1 VDTEKIAK
9 RLLALIEKSGADEG
23 EAFVQSSMGLEMEV
37 RDQAVERLKRRE
49 AGGFALR
56 LVADHKLAV
65 VTSSDVRDASLQRAV
80 ARGVELAA
88 TATPDDS
95 NSLPA
100 PLGEEPAVVACDAG
114 FDSIAFDRKVALLKD
129 LETLAFAC
137 DPAIRKMQGISYSDS
152 KDDVVVA
159 NTNGVFR
166 RRLTTSF
173 NMGCSVIAERAGD
186 VETGG
191 EEAGA
196 RFFERLDPPSK
207 LATRACRKAVDLL
220 GGRSVPSQNVP
231 VIFDRNVG
239 DALLSH
245 LVAMVSGEN
254 VVTGVSA
261 LAGRLGDRLGS
272 SLVTLRLRVGWRA
285 PRLTTRERPAL
296 RPWCLKAA
304 RSNRFSLTRTPRR
317 NSARAPRAMPGAMAS
332 GRCRRSARRTCTSPG
347 GRPVVT
353 T

>member
-65 VTSSDVRDASLQRAV
+65 VTSSD

-191 EEAGA
+191 E
-196 RFFERLDPPSK
+196 
-207 LATRACRKAVDLL
+207 
-220 GGRSVPSQNVP
+220 
-231 VIFDRNVG
+231 
-239 DALLSH
+239 
-245 LVAMVSGEN
+245 
-254 VVTGVSA
+254 
-261 LAGRLGDRLGS
+261 
-272 SLVTLRLRVGWRA
+272 
-285 PRLTTRERPAL
+285 
-296 RPWCLKAA
+296 
-304 RSNRFSLTRTPRR
+304 
-317 NSARAPRAMPGAMAS
+317 
-332 GRCRRSARRTCTSPG
+332 
-347 GRPVVT
+347 
-353 T
+353 